1 MRVSSPMRFSFRVRR
16 IRSVSC
22 AVLFFLLTVCIL
34 PVLQAQIGGEGAIS
48 GTVQDTT
55 GALIPNADVTATNVG
70 TGVQTKRTT
79 SGSGY
84 YLISP
89 LIPGEYTVTVTAQGF
104 AKQTQDHITVD
115 ALQTVGFSPK
125 LTLGSTSDTV
135 TVTDAPP
142 ALETENGTLN
152 MTMEQKEYTN
162 LPLTMSDGP
171 RNPTSFV
178 TLMPGVQSGGRSGEF
193 SGSGS
198 ASYLDEVYIDGIPV
212 TAPIQQGD
220 NRAVAYTLAPEA
232 IEQFQ
237 TQTSGSPVEFEGQ
250 GVQNYVV
257 KSGTNELHGGAFAF
271 VRNTIFDTW
280 GFGGKVSNVNSLT
293 GLPVKPVEHQIEWG
307 AFGGGPVVKNRLFLF
322 SSYDKYFYHS
332 TPNPTQYT
340 VPSVLAR
347 TGDFTEYSS
356 YPIYDPSTTTACTV
370 ANAGIKCRNQF
381 MGMKNGLAT
390 PNVIPASDISPIS
403 KSLAATL
410 PTPNLPGLANNLSTA
425 IRQGVNYWKTAS
437 RVDYD
442 INSAQRLSGIIL
454 LGNYGTLGPDY
465 TTKLPIPYG
474 TTEYVSQFSITAD
487 AEHAWTITSHLV
499 NQAKYAFNRL
509 AAPDVNAT
517 LGTPYTATAAGLA
530 NLPIGEASS
539 TFPAIAFSGGLDAPQ
554 SWHAISGSVSNNE
567 VVNTYVLL
575 DNLQWVKGRHA
586 FTFGGQIEW
595 LEDNY
600 KYPNNSTSFPMTY
613 NFTNAEVAGYY
624 PTSNKL
630 AGTVNTASTGSVYA
644 SFLLGSVGSSLL
656 QTTSLPETG
665 ARYKTYAPYVQ
676 DDYQVS
682 KNLTVNLGLRWEVW
696 TPFHEVRDRTSYFNP
711 NIPNP
716 VTGNM
721 GALEFY
727 GNGANSCHCSSP
739 VPIYWKNIAPRVGF
753 AYSANNKTVFRGAYG
768 ISYAR
773 QAAEGGHNSGARTG
787 PSQQGFAGSTTLT
800 DDGNGTAAF
809 FWDGTPGIAAPSLYG
824 AGSFPGAVPVLPNT
838 DPSQQTGY
846 TSLINSGANGGTLGY
861 GDPVTGQRVPYFHN
875 FNFGMQRALTN
886 STTIQVNYV
895 GSAGHFVPGPVRGY
909 WNDKLDPR
917 YLALGSLLNQT
928 ATATTIAQA
937 DAIIPGIAL
946 PYSTFSGKSAT
957 IAQALI
963 PFPQYN
969 SISDVWGNVG
979 NTSFNSLQIMLAQR
993 TWQGLTFNVNYTYAK
1008 ALGDVDNTRGGYPLP
1023 AGVVVGSNQAYPQ
1036 GRIDRTWQSNA
1047 QKERLVVYGVWEL
1060 PFGRGKRFSGGPAF
1074 VRPMTTDWQFS
1085 SIFQYNS
1092 GAPVQVTTST
1102 CTYPS
1107 QFSATCVPS
1116 LVANY
1121 SGSVRQN
1128 GSLGSHFVAGGTSPV
1143 YINSGGFQSMKNY
1156 PYLIGNAPLRAPFN
1170 LWAPGTHNFD
1180 ASVRKSLPIWESVKF
1195 TFQADCFDVE
1205 NKVTFGYAS
1214 TSIDSSSFG
1223 QTNLGS
1229 GNRDWQFAGHID
1241 F

>member
-1 MRVSSPMRFSFRVRR
+1 MSASLYRVWRAIFSG
-16 IRSVSC
+16 IS
-22 AVLFFLLTVCIL
+22 AVILLSFLTTIL
-34 PVLQAQIGGEGAIS
+34 PAAAQIGGQGAIS
-48 GTVQDTT
+48 GTVEDST
-55 GALIPNADVTATNVG
+55 GAVIADAVVTATNVG
-70 TGVQTKRTT
+70 TGVQTTRTS

-89 LIPGEYTVTVTAQGF
+89 LISGEYKIAVSAKGF
-104 AKQTQDHITVD
+104 ATLLQDHVTVD

-125 LTLGSTSDTV
+125 LTLGSATDTV

-162 LPLTMSDGP
+162 LPLTMSNGP

-212 TAPIQQGD
+212 TAAIQQGD

-257 KSGTNELHGGAFAF
+257 KSGTNEFHGGAFAF

-280 GFGGKVSNVNSLT
+280 GFGGKVSNKNALT

-307 AFGGGPVVKNRLFLF
+307 AFGGGPIIKNRLFVF
-322 SSYDKYFYHS
+322 SSYDKYFFHS

-340 VPSVLAR
+340 VPSALAR
-347 TGDFTEYSS
+347 TGDFTEYS
-356 YPIYDPSTTTACTV
+356 YPVYDPSTTAACTA
-370 ANAGIKCRNQF
+370 ANGGVPCRTQF

-390 PNVIPASDISPIS
+390 PNVIPTGDISPIS
-403 KSLAATL
+403 TALAATL
-410 PTPNLPGLANNLSTA
+410 PAPNLPGLASNLSTA
-425 IRQGVNYWKTAS
+425 IRTGTNYWKTAS

-442 INSAQRLSGIIL
+442 INHSQRLSGIIL
-454 LGNYGTLGPDY
+454 FGNYGTIGPDY

-487 AEHAWTITSHLV
+487 AEHTWTINPRLV

-509 AAPDVNAT
+509 AAPDVNGT
-517 LGTPYTATAAGLA
+517 LNTPYTATAAGLT

-539 TFPAIAFSGGLDAPQ
+539 TFPAISFSGGLDAPQ
-554 SWHAISGSVSNNE
+554 SWHAVTGSVSNNE
-567 VVNTYVLL
+567 VVNTFVLL
-575 DNLQWVKGRHA
+575 DNLQWVKGSHA
-586 FTFGGQIEW
+586 LTFGGQMQW
-595 LEDNY
+595 LQDNY
-600 KYPNNSTSFPMTY
+600 KYPNNSTSFPLSY
-613 NFTNAEVAGYY
+613 SFSNAEVAAYY
-624 PTSNKL
+624 PKSNVKQ
-630 AGTVNTASTGSVYA
+630 AGTIETADTGLAYA
-644 SFLLGSVGSSLL
+644 SFLIGSVGSSTL
-656 QTTSLPETG
+656 QTTSLPESG
-665 ARYKTYAPYVQ
+665 ARYKTYAPYIQ
-676 DDYQVS
+676 DDYKVN
-682 KNLTVNLGLRWEVW
+682 KNLTVNLGLRWEIW
-696 TPFHEVRDRTSYFNP
+696 TPFHEVRNRSSYFDPTAINP
-711 NIPNP
+711 I
-716 VTGNM
+716 TGNN
-721 GALEFY
+721 GALRFY
-727 GNGANSCHCSSP
+727 GSGPNSCNCSSNVPIRWRNLAPRLGFAFSANS
-739 VPIYWKNIAPRVGF
+739 
-753 AYSANNKTVFRGAYG
+753 KTVFRGSYG

-787 PSQQGFAGSTTLT
+787 PSQQGFAGSTVLT
-800 DDGNGTAAF
+800 DDSQGRAAF
-809 FWDGTPGIAAPSLYG
+809 FWDGKPASSADSLYG
-824 AGSFPGAVPVLPNT
+824 TGSFPGAVPVLPNT

-846 TSLINSGANGGTLGY
+846 SSLINSGANGGSLGY
-861 GDPVTGQRVPYFHN
+861 GDPITGQRVPYFHN
-875 FNFGMQRALTN
+875 FSFGIQRALSN

-909 WNDKLDPR
+909 WSDKLDPR
-917 YLALGSLLNQT
+917 YLALGSLLTQT

-937 DAIIPGIAL
+937 NAIIPGIAL
-946 PYSTFSGKSAT
+946 PYTSFSGKSAT

-969 SISDVWGNVG
+969 GISDVWGNVG
-979 NTSFNSLQIMLAQR
+979 NTSFNSMQIMLAQR
-993 TWQGLTFNVNYTYAK
+993 TWQGVTFNVNYTYAK
-1008 ALGDVDNTRGGYPLP
+1008 AIGDVDTTRGGYPLP
-1023 AGVVVGSNQAYPQ
+1023 VGVVVGSTQSYAAN
-1036 GRIDRTWQSNA
+1036 RVDRTWQSNA
-1047 QKERLVVYGVWEL
+1047 QKERLVVYGVWEV
-1060 PFGRGKRFSGGPAF
+1060 PFGNGKRFSGGPAF
-1074 VRPMTTDWQFS
+1074 VRPITTGWQLS

-1092 GAPVQVTTST
+1092 GAPLQITAST

-1107 QFSATCVPS
+1107 QFSSTCVPN
-1116 LVANY
+1116 LATNY
-1121 SGSVRQN
+1121 SGPVRQN
-1128 GSLGSHFVAGGTSPV
+1128 GSLGSNFYAGGTSPV
-1143 YINSGGFQSMKNY
+1143 YMNSGGFQSMKNF
-1156 PYLIGNAPLRAPFN
+1156 PYLIGNAPDRAPFN

-1180 ASVRKSLPIWESVKF
+1180 ASVRKNFPIWENVKL
-1195 TFQADCFDVE
+1195 TFQADCFNVE

-1214 TSIDSSSFG
+1214 TSIDSTSFG

>member
-1 MRVSSPMRFSFRVRR
+1 MSASLYRVRR
-16 IRSVSC
+16 AFLGGIPALALVS
-22 AVLFFLLTVCIL
+22 LLTSSL
-34 PVLQAQIGGEGAIS
+34 PAAAQIGGQGAIS
-48 GTVQDTT
+48 GTVQDPT
-55 GALIPNADVTATNVG
+55 GAVIPDATVTATDVG
-70 TGVQTKRTT
+70 TGVPTTRTS

-89 LIPGEYTVTVTAQGF
+89 LIPGEYKITVTAAGF
-104 AKQTQDHITVD
+104 ATLQQDHVTVD

-125 LTLGSTSDTV
+125 LTLGSTTDTV

-162 LPLTMSDGP
+162 LPLTMSNGP

-212 TAPIQQGD
+212 TAAIQQGD

-237 TQTSGSPVEFEGQ
+237 VQTSGSPVEFEGQ
-250 GVQNYVV
+250 GMQNYVV
-257 KSGTNELHGGAFAF
+257 KSGTNSFHGGTFAF

-280 GFGGKVSNVNSLT
+280 GFGGKVSNTNSLT

-307 AFGGGPVVKNRLFLF
+307 AFGGGPIIKNRLFVF

-340 VPSVLAR
+340 VPSALAR
-347 TGDFTEYSS
+347 TGDFTEYS
-356 YPIYDPSTTTACTV
+356 YPVDDPSTTAACT
-370 ANAGIKCRNQF
+370 AGNGGVKCRNQF
-381 MGMKNGLAT
+381 MGMKNGVAT
-390 PNVIPASDISPIS
+390 PNVIPASEISPIS
-403 KSLAATL
+403 AALAATL
-410 PTPNLPGLANNLSTA
+410 PPQNLPGLASNLSTA
-425 IRQGVNYWKTAS
+425 IRQGTNYWKTAS

-442 INSAQRLSGIIL
+442 INSSQRLSGIL
-454 LGNYGTLGPDY
+454 LFGNYGTIGPSY
-465 TTKLPIPYG
+465 TSKLPVPYG
-474 TTEYVSQFSITAD
+474 TTESVTQFSITAD
-487 AEHAWTITSHLV
+487 AEHTWTITPQLV

-509 AAPDVNAT
+509 AAPDVNST
-517 LGTPYTATAAGLA
+517 LNTPYTATAAGLTD
-530 NLPIGEASS
+530 LPAGEAASA
-539 TFPAIAFSGGLDAPQ
+539 FPAISFSGGLDTPQ

-586 FTFGGQIEW
+586 FTFGGQVQW

-600 KYPNNSTSFPMTY
+600 KYPNNSSSFPMTY
-613 NFTNAEVAGYY
+613 NFTNAEVAAYY
-624 PTSNKL
+624 PKSNAKL
-630 AGTVNTASTGSVYA
+630 AGTIETADTGLAYA
-644 SFLLGSVGSSLL
+644 SFLLGSVSSSTL
-656 QTTSLPETG
+656 QTTSLPESG
-665 ARYKTYAPYVQ
+665 ARYKTYAPYAE
-676 DDYQVS
+676 DDYKVN
-682 KNLTVNLGLRWEVW
+682 KNLTVNLGMRWEVW
-696 TPFHEVRDRTSYFNP
+696 TPFHEVGDRASYFDP
-711 NIPNP
+711 TATNP
-716 VTGNM
+716 VTGNL
-721 GALEFY
+721 GALRFY
-727 GNGANSCHCSSP
+727 GHGANSCNCSSN
-739 VPIYWKNIAPRVGF
+739 VPLWWKNVAPRVGF
-753 AYSANNKTVFRGAYG
+753 AFSADSKTVFRGAYG

-787 PSQQGFAGSTTLT
+787 PSQQGFAGSTVLT
-800 DDGNGTAAF
+800 DDGQGTAAF
-809 FWDGTPGIAAPSLYG
+809 FWDGKPAISAGNLYG
-824 AGSFPGAVPVLPNT
+824 TGSFPGAVPVLPNT

-861 GDPVTGQRVPYFHN
+861 GDPVEGQRVPYFHN
-875 FNFGMQRALTN
+875 FSFGIERTLTN

-909 WNDKLDPR
+909 WSDKLDPR
-917 YLALGSLLNQT
+917 YLALGSLLTQT

-937 DAIIPGIAL
+937 SAIIPGIAL

-957 IAQALI
+957 IAQALV

-969 SISDVWGNVG
+969 GISDVWGNVG
-979 NTSFNSLQIMLAQR
+979 NTSFNSMQIMLGQR
-993 TWQGLTFNVNYTYAK
+993 TWQGVTFNVNYTYAK
-1008 ALGDVDNTRGGYPLP
+1008 AIGDVDTSRGGYPLP
-1023 AGVVVGSNQAYPQ
+1023 AGVVVGSTQSYAAN
-1036 GRIDRTWQSNA
+1036 RIDRTWQSNA

-1060 PFGRGKRFSGGPAF
+1060 PFGKGRRFSGGPAF
-1074 VRPMTTDWQFS
+1074 VRPITTGWQLS

-1092 GAPVQVTTST
+1092 GAPLQITTST
-1102 CTYPS
+1102 CTYPT
-1107 QFSATCVPS
+1107 QFSSACVPS
-1116 LVANY
+1116 LVTNY
-1121 SGSVRQN
+1121 SGPVRQN
-1128 GSLGSHFVAGGTSPV
+1128 GSLGSNFYAGGTSPV
-1143 YINSGGFQSMKNY
+1143 YINSSGFQSMKNF
-1156 PYLIGNAPLRAPFN
+1156 PYLIGNAPDRAPFN

-1180 ASVRKSLPIWESVKF
+1180 ASVRKSFPIWENVKF
-1195 TFQADCFDVE
+1195 TFQADCFNVE

-1214 TSIDSSSFG
+1214 TSIDSTSFG